1 MEAHASQV
9 LAAGATFTDDGKA
22 VRGGSYV
29 VSVAS
34 LQEARDFVDNDPFTK
49 AGLRAF
55 VTIQPWIKAVFDG
68 QFNIPTDDSPLFANR
83 SEEHTS
89 ELQSLMRI
97 SYAVFFLK
105 KKNSKAIT
113 L

>member
-55 VTIQPWIKAVFDG
+55 VTIQPLIKAVFEG
-68 QFNIPTDDSPLFANR
+68 HFNIPTDDSPIFANSVALR
-83 SEEHTS
+83 SEERRVGQ
-89 ELQSLMRI
+89 EW
-97 SYAVFFLK
+97 V
-105 KKNSKAIT
+105 IT
-113 L
+113 VRSGGSTEH

>member
-1 MEAHASQV
+1 MYVAIFFQDLPGTAAKRQAVVSEHRKYMEAHASQV

-68 QFNIPTDDSPLFANR
+68 QFNIPTDDSPLFAN
-83 SEEHTS
+83 SV
-89 ELQSLMRI
+89 
-97 SYAVFFLK
+97 A
-105 KKNSKAIT
+105 
-113 L
+113 